1 MARDLQKE
9 GRELLLGVASDI
21 TNFDAAVKEVLAE
34 LKAAVADM
42 NDVWD
47 DAQYMQFAE
56 YVDALSASIN
66 QDLDA
71 LMEAGAD
78 LKERADRYLG

>member
-9 GRELLLGVASDI
+9 GRDILLGVAAYI
-21 TNFDAAVKEVLAE
+21 TEFDASIKVVLAE
-34 LKAAVADM
+34 LRSAVTDM

-47 DAQYMQFAE
+47 DAQYAQFAE
-56 YVDALSASIN
+56 YVEALSTSIN

-71 LMEAGAD
+71 LLEAGAQ
-78 LKERADRYLG
+78 LKERADRY

>member
-9 GRELLLGVASDI
+9 GRDILLGVASDI
-21 TNFDAAVKEVLAE
+21 TEFDASVKEVLAE
-34 LKAAVADM
+34 LRAAVTDM

-47 DAQYMQFAE
+47 DAQYAQFAE
-56 YVDALSASIN
+56 YVESLSASIN

-71 LMEAGAD
+71 LMEAGAQ
-78 LKERADRYLG
+78 LKERADRY